1 MTPGSRPILRCH
13 VTVFHLMEP
22 VVMEVLVSV
31 DTGTFKS
38 VLGQWPSGVTVVT
51 TLHGGRRHGMTAS
64 SFSSVSLD
72 PPLVSVCLARNIWTH
87 DLISESGVFAVNIL
101 AKDQADI
108 GKRFAGM
115 LGDEPGQRF
124 DGLDVLTAETGCPL
138 LGEALGWVDCKV
150 VYAYPGGD
158 HTIFVGEVLAADTP
172 RLTAPLLFHSR
183 AWGQFAD
190 QLPED
195 AVVVDT
201 GVAAALRDRGMAP
214 GTVASTLTSL
224 RHAGIATRVLDLV
237 DGPPAGMDITHLNR
251 TELPESAAGAWARV
265 ASVAHVATIAPYALE
280 GVDVAIELPSMHALT
295 GTERAAEISLAF
307 ANTRAVVDYAREEGL
322 AVRLE
327 IPAAFN
333 ALTTETTVA
342 AVVAAVELSPDV
354 IVLVD
359 DGTATPLSVR
369 EVLQDA
375 VSRARPVPLA
385 ARLSDQTGLG
395 LANALTAMKSGVRR
409 LDSTLGGIGDSI
421 ATEDALH
428 LLDTLEVTVLADRG
442 AVVRAAIALET
453 AWGEPLPGRTYRLQ
467 TTLAHGS

>member
-1 MTPGSRPILRCH
+1 MT
-13 VTVFHLMEP
+13 
-22 VVMEVLVSV
+22 V
-31 DTGTFKS
+31 DAATFKS

-51 TLHGGRRHGMTAS
+51 TLHDGRQHGMTAS

-87 DLISESGVFAVNIL
+87 DLISESGIFAVNIL
-101 AKDQADI
+101 SKDQAEV

-115 LGDEPGQRF
+115 LGDEPSQRF
-124 DGLDVLTAETGCPL
+124 EGIQVVTAETGCPL
-138 LGEALGWVDCKV
+138 LGDALGWVDCKV

-190 QLPED
+190 QLPDD
-195 AVVVDT
+195 AVVVDS
-201 GVAAALRDRGMAP
+201 GVATALRNRGMAP
-214 GTVASTLTSL
+214 GTVAATLTSL
-224 RHAGIATRVLDLV
+224 RHAGIPTRVLDLV
-237 DGPPAGMDITHLNR
+237 DGPPAGMDVAHLNR

-265 ASVAHVATIAPYALE
+265 ASVAHVQTIAAYALE
-280 GVDVAIELPSMHALT
+280 GVDVAVDLAVPDSGVEID
-295 GTERAAEISLAF
+295 RDAEIGRIFEEA
-307 ANTRAVVDYAREEGL
+307 RVVVDYAREEGL

-333 ALTTETTVA
+333 AASAETTTA
-342 AVVAAVELSPDV
+342 AVVAAVGLRPDG

-359 DGTATPLSVR
+359 DGTATPLTVR
-369 EVLQDA
+369 ALLQDC
-375 VSRARPVPLA
+375 VSQARPVPLA

-395 LANALTAMKSGVRR
+395 LANALTAMKSGVRC
-409 LDSTLGGIGDSI
+409 LDTTLGGIGTAI